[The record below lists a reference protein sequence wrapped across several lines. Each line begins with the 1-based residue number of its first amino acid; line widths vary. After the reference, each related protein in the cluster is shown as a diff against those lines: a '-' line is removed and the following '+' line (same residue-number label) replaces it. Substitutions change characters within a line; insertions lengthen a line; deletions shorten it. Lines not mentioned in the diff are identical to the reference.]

1 MEEHPYMRKPR
12 NQDPAQK
19 FVGAVGN
26 AVAIL
31 RSLAQLGE
39 PAGVAAI
46 ARDTGVSVST
56 CFNILRTLVSERL
69 VAFDPDNKTY
79 QIGPGVLE
87 FSVPLLG
94 ANQADLIRP
103 ELERLASDRSCLICL
118 WHITENERLVLV
130 DRISTART
138 VRVDMSF
145 GSRLP
150 AYVGAVGRCYAA
162 HRNIGRTKLAKR
174 FAELHWQNPPT
185 FDEYASEVEQA
196 ARDGFAYDFG
206 QLFIG
211 LEIAGSLVT
220 DANGKARFGIS
231 GIAIAG
237 QMQKRAF
244 EGLASDLRDTSD
256 WISETLF
263 GLSRGVRQSQRKSLS
278 ARSSAGPRERI
289 A

>member
-1 MEEHPYMRKPR
+1 MEAHSYMRKPR
-12 NQDPAQK
+12 NQDPAPK

-31 RSLAQLGE
+31 KSLAQLGE

-56 CFNILRTLVSERL
+56 CFNILRTLASERL
-69 VAFDPDNKTY
+69 VAFDPVEKTY
-79 QIGPGVLE
+79 QIGLGVLE
-87 FSVPLLG
+87 LSVPLLG

-103 ELERLASDRSCLICL
+103 ELERLANDRNCLICL

-130 DRISTART
+130 DRVSTTRT

-162 HRNIGRTKLAKR
+162 HKNIGRSKLAKR
-174 FAELHWQNPPT
+174 FSELVWQNPPS
-185 FDEYASEVEQA
+185 FEQYLSEVEKA

-211 LEIAGSLVT
+211 LEIAAALVT
-220 DANGKARFGIS
+220 DASGKARFGIS
-231 GIAIAG
+231 GIAISG
-237 QMQKRAF
+237 QMPKRAF

-263 GLSRGVRQSQRKSLS
+263 GISRGVRQSQRKSLTS
-278 ARSSAGPRERI
+278 RPNGEARERI